1 LNSGNH
7 LPAPIGL
14 VVAVTPQRSTGIIE
28 RGANFRIDFERG
40 LIAPHEIVARSR
52 AA

>member
-1 LNSGNH
+1 MG
-7 LPAPIGL
+7 P
-14 VVAVTPQRSTGIIE
+14 GIIE

-40 LIAPHEIVARSR
+40 LIGPYEIVARSR